1 MTASDT
7 PSLVLRNTSL
17 TMRQRFTPAR
27 SCSTWTRIC
36 ANFRLV
42 RFSASVSS
50 PRGGFFFRLAGLLH
64 RRLIALESRVLVQGG
79 PRRGGGPFLLGL
91 LFVVHLAGARSA
103 EVVNPFASGVDD
115 DHVLVAMLFLATAVK
130 KGLFFGVFW
139 PLAAPFGSV
148 DDQLGRFPGGA
159 LGLGKVRGVPLR
171 EDSQVVQGR
180 AQHGQEPMNPI
191 IHPGLTQVEEFAH

>member
-36 ANFRLV
+36 ASFRLV

-50 PRGGFFFRLAGLLH
+50 PRGGFFFRLAGFLH
-64 RRLIALESRVLVQGG
+64 CRLIALESGILVQGG
-79 PRRGGGPFLLGL
+79 PRRVGDPFRIGH
-91 LFVVHLAGARSA
+91 LFVVRLAGVRSA

-115 DHVLVAMLFLATAVK
+115 DHVLVAMLLLAPAVK
-130 KGLFFGVFW
+130 KGLFFGVFR
-139 PLAAPFGSV
+139 PLAAPLGGV
-148 DDQLGRFPGGA
+148 DDQPGRCPGGA
-159 LGLGKVRGVPLR
+159 WAWAKCVASR
-171 EDSQVVQGR
+171 SGR
-180 AQHGQEPMNPI
+180 TPRSSKAKHSTGNSR
-191 IHPGLTQVEEFAH
+191 